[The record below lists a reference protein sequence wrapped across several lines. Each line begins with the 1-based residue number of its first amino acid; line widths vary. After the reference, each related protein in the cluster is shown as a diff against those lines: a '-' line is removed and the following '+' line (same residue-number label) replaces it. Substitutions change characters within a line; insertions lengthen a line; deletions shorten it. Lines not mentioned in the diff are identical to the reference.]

1 MRKTDRRRL
10 RRARMA
16 ALGLTPMLG
25 AASPAVPASA
35 LEVAR
40 ELGALQAQDYGSG
53 AWSLGVRSG
62 LTLAQVEQAV
72 HDREVV
78 RTWPMRGTIH
88 WVPAEDARW
97 MCELLAAPRST
108 SLATRFAQLGITAAD
123 VERSGRLFEE
133 HLAEPMSRPDV
144 AALLVEHGIDPTD
157 QRNYHLIGYHCMT
170 GLICQGPL
178 LGKQPSFVLIDA
190 WVPHSRTPSRE
201 EALATVA
208 ERYVRSHGPVTEKDL
223 AGWLLKPLSLAREA
237 LALVEDRLLRET
249 VDGQMWL
256 THVDARPVPD
266 RPGGVLLLPQWD
278 EFLLGYKS
286 RDVTLPSEHFAKVV
300 PGRNMVFKPTL
311 VIDGEVAG
319 TWRRDQRRGRVRV
332 EVQPFTEPS
341 ARRWR
346 DIERAAAAY
355 AAFLGTEAEVVRVGP
370 GVATAAPDT
379 SSDASSDAVSPT
391 GSG

>member
-1 MRKTDRRRL
+1 MRETDRRRL
-10 RRARMA
+10 RRSRMA
-16 ALGLTPMLG
+16 ALGLTPPLG
-25 AASPAVPASA
+25 TTSPGVPVSA

-40 ELGALQAQDYGSG
+40 ELGALQAQDYASG

-62 LTLAQVEQAV
+62 LTLRQVEQAV
-72 HDREVV
+72 VDRQVV

-123 VERSGRLFEE
+123 VERSGAVFEE
-133 HLAEPMSRPDV
+133 HLGRPMSRPDV

-178 LGKQPSFVLIDA
+178 IGKQPSFVLIDA
-190 WVPHSRTPSRE
+190 WVPHSRKPSRE
-201 EALATVA
+201 EALATMA
-208 ERYVRSHGPVTEKDL
+208 ERYVRGHGPVTEKDL
-223 AGWLLKPLSLAREA
+223 AGWLLKPLSFTREA
-237 LALVEDRLLRET
+237 LALVQDRLVREDL
-249 VDGQMWL
+249 DGQVWL
-256 THVDARPVPD
+256 THVDTRPVPEG
-266 RPGGVLLLPQWD
+266 PGGVHLLPQWD

-286 RDVTLPSEHFAKVV
+286 RDVTLPSEHFARVV

-311 VIDGEVAG
+311 VVDGEVAG
-319 TWRRDQRRGRVRV
+319 TWRREQRRDHVRV
-332 EVQPFTEPS
+332 EVQPFTELS

-346 DIERAAAAY
+346 EVDRAAAAY
-355 AAFLGTEAEVVRVGP
+355 ALFLDTDAEVVRVGP
-370 GVATAAPDT
+370 GLPALPTV
-379 SSDASSDAVSPT
+379 SSDAATRT